1 MNIISSIRN
10 FKYEENYYLLLAMV
24 FCIVLRLLTPQ
35 MIGFGG
41 GDTIESW
48 DMARRILFDEEYY
61 IIHRTARFGT
71 IIPIYITQVLFGTN
85 PLVYYIAPAI
95 ASLIQ
100 TFFLFKIA
108 FLIRG
113 KVFAFITTI
122 VYLSF
127 PQMIR
132 ELSHPR
138 VSVFATMFFLISFY
152 YALKFYTESKSE
164 EKGKN
169 PRIADLLISGFNIF
183 FMYMAKEDSLY
194 FLPAI
199 MLIVYLSR
207 KKLTDVILLGI
218 LPFSLFITETL
229 VYHFFTEFSYGRLS
243 VITGKHFDSVPPL
256 PEWFSLFDRFRG
268 KNLRPYFRYP
278 LILSIIAGLYF
289 IMKKRYDE
297 NGNIKPI
304 FFIAISLI
312 IYLLLLTFLVKSIH
326 PVIPLNTFRT
336 RYMNIVISPM
346 IIIIIYTVFEFFAFY
361 YKKNAKIIVP
371 LLLSGNFKKTIF
383 MFMLVYTV
391 ITVLVF
397 FAVYKKEAYRGTSY
411 SFSEIHPFPL
421 LFSYNKII
429 TNSYYSGKAF
439 AMLGVKENRERY
451 EELVNT
457 IDTWIKSGMF
467 PEQACKKYGISL
479 DDYYKYKNKYQET
492 VAYDAEIYPERVFL
506 YHGRSV
512 SGLDSFEYTINGEN
526 LKFFY
531 NRYLTGREKII
542 KNLAEGYE
550 YPVITFPP
558 FHVSIRKL
566 RFVNGIK

>member
-1 MNIISSIRN
+1 MNIINRIKN
-10 FKYEENYYLLLAMV
+10 LNDEENYYLLLAMV
-24 FCIVLRLLTPQ
+24 FCLALRLFTPQ

-48 DMARRILFDEEYY
+48 DMARRLLFNEEYY

-108 FLIRG
+108 LLIRG

-132 ELSHPR
+132 EFSHPR

-152 YALKFYTESKSE
+152 YALKFYTESTSE

-169 PRIADLLISGFNIF
+169 PRIADLLVSGLNIF

-207 KKLTDVILLGI
+207 KKFTDVILLGI
-218 LPFSLFITETL
+218 LPFSLFIAETL

-243 VITGKHFDSVPPL
+243 VITGEHFDSVPPL
-256 PEWFSLFDRFRG
+256 PGWLSLFDRFRG

-289 IMKKRYDE
+289 IVKRYDE
-297 NGNIKPI
+297 NGKIKPI
-304 FFIAISLI
+304 FFVAVALI
-312 IYLLLLTFLVKSIH
+312 IYLVLLTFLVKSIH

-336 RYMNIVISPM
+336 RYMNIVIPLM
-346 IIIIIYTVFEFFAFY
+346 LIIIVYAVFELLAFY
-361 YKKNAKIIVP
+361 YKKTAKITVP
-371 LLLSGNFKKTIF
+371 SFLSGNLKKIIF
-383 MFMLVYTV
+383 MFMLVYTF

-411 SFSEIHPFPL
+411 SFCEIHPFPL

-429 TNSYYSGKAF
+429 TDSYYSGRAF
-439 AMLGVKENRERY
+439 AMLGVREKRERY

-457 IDTWIKSGMF
+457 IDTWIKSGM
-467 PEQACKKYGISL
+467 PSEQACKKYGISV
-479 DDYYKYKNKYQET
+479 DDYYKYKNRYQET
-492 VAYDAEIYPERVFL
+492 VTYDAETYPERVFL

-512 SGLDSFEYTINGEN
+512 SGLDTFEYTINGEN

-531 NRYLTGREKII
+531 NRYLTCREEII
-542 KNLAEGYE
+542 KNLAGGYE
-550 YPVITFPP
+550 YPLITFPP
-558 FHVSIRKL
+558 FHVSIK
-566 RFVNGIK
+566 N